1 MSSQEN
7 NIPEFSGLK
16 HLIQCH
22 CVLPQY
28 KNSMD
33 PIFHKFS
40 VFSIIENMSDT
51 VIPKF
56 AECNNCGAAHKI
68 IDICKSEILTG
79 KDEVRTQ
86 MSIEDLKYSLPISL
100 FELLISYNKD
110 LPDFEYAQ
118 FILENE
124 QWNKHIVLTREELDD
139 YTQGKLVKF
148 IAKDKFRVE
157 SYISKGTL

>member
-1 MSSQEN
+1 M
-7 NIPEFSGLK
+7 K

-33 PIFHKFS
+33 PVFHQFS
-40 VFSIIENMSDT
+40 VFSIIENDSDT
-51 VIPKF
+51 VVPKF

-86 MSIEDLKYSLPISL
+86 MSIEDIQYSLPSSL
-100 FELLISYNKD
+100 FELLISYNRD
-110 LPDFEYAQ
+110 LPDFEHAQ
-118 FILENE
+118 FIIENE
-124 QWNKHIVLTREELDD
+124 QWNRHIVLTREELDD
-139 YTQGKLVKF
+139 YVQGKLVRF
-148 IAKDKFRVE
+148 IAADKFRVE
-157 SYISKGTL
+157 SYTSKSTI